1 MRPERLR
8 IRGWFGAGMTAVTLA
23 GALAAPVGASA
34 SEDGKKNTAL
44 GLGALSAYL
53 FTRKGNKVPAFVA
66 AAGAAYAYKKYDD
79 SIKDRHRREAD
90 ARAYDHHWAERE
102 HERAEFY
109 RRHHDHHDNGL
120 HRGWDKGKHK
130 GWEKHHK
137 HD

>member
-1 MRPERLR
+1 MQPETCR
-8 IRGWFGAGMTAVTLA
+8 IRGWFAAGMTAAMLG
-23 GALAAPVGASA
+23 GAIAAPMRATA
-34 SEDGKKNTAL
+34 SEDGRKNTAL

-66 AAGAAYAYKKYDD
+66 AAGAAYAYKRYDD
-79 SIKDRHRREAD
+79 AIKDRHSREARE
-90 ARAYDHHWAERE
+90 RAWEADRH

-109 RRHHDHHDNGL
+109 RRHHGHHDNGL

-130 GWEKHHK
+130 GWDKHHK